1 MFKNVPR
8 AALEQEMLR
17 TEMLRIS
24 RVLEEV
30 LVRIGKLE
38 EQLGEQLSA
47 KKRHG

>member
-1 MFKNVPR
+1 MFNDVQR

-17 TEMLRIS
+17 ILK
-24 RVLEEV
+24 VLEEV

-38 EQLGEQLSA
+38 EQLEELVSA